1 MESTILLIDCKDEK
15 GLIYKITSVISEHNL
30 NIISNS
36 EFVDRQGNRF
46 FMRTEF
52 AGSADR
58 ERLLLSLYKVLP
70 EGVHIK
76 LVPAQK
82 KRIIVL
88 ATKEHHCLGEL
99 LIRHHYNELNAEI
112 LAVISNYENLED
124 LTSKFNIP
132 YYHLTHQNHT
142 RETHELELS
151 KLIDQYKPEFLVL
164 AKYMRVL
171 SSDFVGRFPHRII
184 NIHHSFLPSFAGA
197 NPYNQA
203 YERGVKIIGA
213 TAHFVTAD
221 LDEGPIISQSV
232 IPVDHSH
239 SASEMAQAGRDV
251 EKIVLAKSLKLVFDE
266 RVFVNGNKTI
276 IFD

>member
-1 MESTILLIDCKDEK
+1 
-15 GLIYKITSVISEHNL
+15 
-30 NIISNS
+30 
-36 EFVDRQGNRF
+36 
-46 FMRTEF
+46 
-52 AGSADR
+52 
-58 ERLLLSLYKVLP
+58 
-70 EGVHIK
+70 
-76 LVPAQK
+76 
-82 KRIIVL
+82 
-88 ATKEHHCLGEL
+88 
-99 LIRHHYNELNAEI
+99 LNAEI

-171 SSDFVGRFPHRII
+171 SSEFVARFPHRII

-213 TAHFVTAD
+213 TAHFVTSD
-221 LDEGPIISQSV
+221 LDQGPIISQSV